1 MKLASG
7 IANYKLGAVYSLAT
21 AVLLAIQ
28 EPFSALAAR
37 KLTSSEF
44 ICLTQIALLL
54 SVPLLTSGKASRR
67 DFAAVLFRVQ
77 NWGKLA
83 ALFAVGIT
91 GLLLYNIGLSSAH
104 PFITAGVLN
113 LSPFWAALVA
123 LTISKKSIPGSP
135 TLFFGCFIVAFTGAM
150 TIAWSQLNGAGTG
163 LFDDILTSVLHSKW
177 IYALP
182 MPIFFALSGT
192 LIGKWFR
199 GLDESGVIAANFVV
213 SGMILV
219 PITTAMAYSENSFD
233 VLDQSSIAVLMLLVG
248 TLASSAAGRV
258 FYQVA
263 LTTTDNDNG
272 FVTMFFLTIP
282 IISSV
287 ISMPLSRWISDL
299 HIVEGPTFLLGL
311 VLVTAPLLVFSVKTW
326 RGVESI
332 RDHDDMTAPARAEA
346 GPPIDQARPRRAP
359 HDRGDR
365 RMSVR

>member
-1 MKLASG
+1 MKFTSG

-67 DFAAVLFRVQ
+67 DFAAVLFHVE

-123 LTISKKSIPGSP
+123 LTISRKSIPGSP

-150 TIAWSQLNGAGTG
+150 TIAWSQLNGGGG
-163 LFDDILTSVLHSKW
+163 LFDDVLTSVLHSKW

-219 PITTAMAYSENSFD
+219 PITTTMAYSENSFH
-233 VLDQSSIAVLMLLVG
+233 VEDQSSIAVLMLLVG

-282 IISSV
+282 VISSV

-299 HIVEGPTFLLGL
+299 HIFEGPTFLLGL
-311 VLVTAPLLVFSVKTW
+311 VLVTAPLLFFSVKTS
-326 RGVESI
+326 RRVKSI
-332 RDHDDMTAPARAEA
+332 RDYDDIAAPAGAEPD
-346 GPPIDQARPRRAP
+346 PPIDRARPRRAAP
-359 HDRGDR
+359 DSGDR
-365 RMSVR
+365 RMSVH